1 MLKPHHKQSNLLME
15 VAGRHQGR
23 RSVNRRYCPPL
34 ETYSI
39 LIKRGHLKT
48 ERVGTSRSRT
58 TFVVLTQ
65 KGIEEVASLKRHYNT
80 EIAPEVL
87 EAIAA

>member
-1 MLKPHHKQSNLLME
+1 MLKPHHKQSDLLME
-15 VAGRHQGR
+15 VAGRHEGR

-39 LIKRGHLKT
+39 LIKRGHLEV
-48 ERVGTSRSRT
+48 ERSGTPRCRT
-58 TFVVLTQ
+58 TFVVLTE
-65 KGIEEVASLKRHYNT
+65 KGLAEVAGLKRHYNT